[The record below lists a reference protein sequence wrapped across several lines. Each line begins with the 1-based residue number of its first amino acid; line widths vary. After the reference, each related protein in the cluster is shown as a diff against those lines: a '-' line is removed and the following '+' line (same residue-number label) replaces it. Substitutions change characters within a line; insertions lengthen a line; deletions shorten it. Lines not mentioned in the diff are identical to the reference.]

1 VQATLRF
8 AILEYSG
15 VAASNALDRVSSA
28 EGTSAS
34 PNSGSLT
41 NTTSGDLML
50 AGFLSVDSETFTPG
64 NGYTAEEASQ
74 PIQSADGP
82 VSAGA
87 TLGATFGGIAPGRVL
102 AAFHPATSTPFL

>member
-1 VQATLRF
+1 L
-8 AILEYSG
+8 L
-15 VAASNALDRVSSA
+15 
-28 EGTSAS
+28 
-34 PNSGSLT
+34 
-41 NTTSGDLML
+41 L